1 MATLNSSY
9 YTLADMAKLKAPDG
23 SELLIA
29 EILAKATPFIQDM
42 NFVEGNLKTGFKAA
56 LRTAL
61 PASTFVKY
69 YEGIL
74 PTKGKRQTITFTTA
88 MQRALAEIDNDLLDL
103 DNNRSIA
110 LMDASVEHIMGMGI
124 DFESEVIYGTAGD
137 PEKIVGLASTYD
149 HISTSDTDIGF
160 NVLNGGGSGSDN
172 TSIWFAYWGKGNAH
186 GIYPK
191 GSTAGIQKKVWE
203 PRMVSLPNGNKYEA
217 VQVLFKFDGGLA
229 IPDWGSIVRI
239 ANIDVSEL
247 ADAGE
252 STYNGAPLINLLI
265 RAGNKFRKIVMA
277 KGKGAIYC
285 NRTVKTALDLIANN
299 KSQLALKTSE
309 IMGEPVTTFWGVPIR
324 LAEKIIDTEATVPT
338 V

>member
-110 LMDASVEHIMGMGI
+110 LMDASVEHIMGMG
-124 DFESEVIYGTAGD
+124 S
-137 PEKIVGLASTYD
+137 
-149 HISTSDTDIGF
+149 
-160 NVLNGGGSGSDN
+160 
-172 TSIWFAYWGKGNAH
+172 
-186 GIYPK
+186 
-191 GSTAGIQKKVWE
+191 
-203 PRMVSLPNGNKYEA
+203 
-217 VQVLFKFDGGLA
+217 
-229 IPDWGSIVRI
+229 
-239 ANIDVSEL
+239 
-247 ADAGE
+247 
-252 STYNGAPLINLLI
+252 
-265 RAGNKFRKIVMA
+265 
-277 KGKGAIYC
+277 
-285 NRTVKTALDLIANN
+285 
-299 KSQLALKTSE
+299 
-309 IMGEPVTTFWGVPIR
+309 
-324 LAEKIIDTEATVPT
+324 
-338 V
+338 